1 MKANQHQVQTWMI
14 DYLAKLLMLDR
25 ARIDVNDTFE
35 SYGLDSAAMV
45 GMTGDLSDW
54 AGIEI
59 DPVIAYDH
67 PTIDAL
73 SAQVASLLGGTAR
86 QTATQIAAD
95 TAGAE

>member
-1 MKANQHQVQTWMI
+1 MKANQQQVQTWMV

-25 ARIDVNDTFE
+25 ARIDVTDTFE

-59 DPVIAYDH
+59 DPVIAYDY
-67 PTIDAL
+67 PTIAAL
-73 SAQVASLLGGTAR
+73 SSQVVALLGGTAR
-86 QTATQIAAD
+86 QAGTQVAAD
-95 TAGAE
+95 AVGAD

>member
-1 MKANQHQVQTWMI
+1 MKANQQQIQTWMI

-25 ARIDVNDTFE
+25 ARIDVTDTFE

-54 AGIEI
+54 VGIEI

-73 SAQVASLLGGTAR
+73 SAQVVALLGGA
-86 QTATQIAAD
+86 AAPVGTQLAAD
-95 TAGAE
+95 AVSAE

>member
-1 MKANQHQVQTWMI
+1 MKANQQQVQTWMI

-25 ARIDVNDTFE
+25 ARIDVTDTFE
-35 SYGLDSAAMV
+35 SHGLDSAAMV

-67 PTIDAL
+67 PTIAAL
-73 SAQVASLLGGTAR
+73 SQQVAALLGGTAP
-86 QTATQIAAD
+86 QAATPVAAAVG
-95 TAGAE
+95 TE

>member
-1 MKANQHQVQTWMI
+1 MKVNKQEVQAWMI

-54 AGIEI
+54 LKVEI

-67 PTIDAL
+67 PSIDTL
-73 SAQVASLLGGTAR
+73 STQVVAVLQG
-86 QTATQIAAD
+86 Q
-95 TAGAE
+95 GAEAGLVAVAAK